1 MNRTGFSQRSGLEAN
16 RTQQAFFFA
25 SARRES
31 GAFGDKEDPILAS
44 QRRREQVTN
53 LIALKKDDLD
63 RQSVSQILYGHAKAT
78 QKNLIG
84 VRSLKQTI
92 EIPSKLPTIV

>member
-1 MNRTGFSQRSGLEAN
+1 M
-16 RTQQAFFFA
+16 
-25 SARRES
+25 
-31 GAFGDKEDPILAS
+31 
-44 QRRREQVTN
+44 
-53 LIALKKDDLD
+53 KKDDLD